1 MKKQKTKEN
10 TGITLVAL
18 IMTIVLLLILA
29 GISISSL
36 TQTGLFGKAK
46 KATESYKEAGEKERI
61 QTALYTMQIDMTT
74 NNDSKTKIGKKL
86 YDKNIE
92 NGSKWDIIVINDSKK
107 TYGTGWS
114 FIEKGSKI
122 SNTLTDKSW
131 LINDQTQEIIK
142 LEDDTYTELSY
153 ASSVGTTEGL
163 IFNLDPSI
171 IENATKD
178 NINEKL
184 GENVELLNFDWNE
197 NSGLTKSCFNFDGV
211 NDYIKIKYDNEE
223 EKNILA
229 QNGLT
234 FEFYGIYDGGTSYN
248 PDNTIKTDRYK
259 GLFCYWNGLENGQAS
274 ARFGFGSYGKE
285 IEWNTGGYRDNEI
298 SDYSQ
303 EGYPWNICYP
313 ETEEIQSNKEIY
325 FTISIDC
332 SQENYKHTLYANGVK
347 LYEGNLNKDYWDYFS
362 QNMLKDLK
370 YFCVGRS
377 SMNKNGSWHYSKLNA
392 YSIKLYNRGLNA
404 QEVKENYNK
413 AVAYHNLLQ

>member
-10 TGITLVAL
+10 IGITLVAL
-18 IMTIVLLLILA
+18 IVTIVLLLILA
-29 GISISSL
+29 GISISAL
-36 TQTGLFGKAK
+36 TQTGLFSRAK
-46 KATESYKEAGEKERI
+46 QATEKYKEAEEKERI
-61 QTALYTMQIDMTT
+61 QTELYSMQIEMNT

-107 TYGTGWS
+107 IYGTGWS

-122 SNTLTDKSW
+122 GDATANKAW
-131 LINDQTQEIIK
+131 LINNQTQEIIK
-142 LEDDTYTELSY
+142 LEDGSYTELSY

-184 GENVELLNFDWNE
+184 GENVELINFDWNE
-197 NSGLTKSCFNFDGV
+197 NSGLTKSSFNLDGV

-234 FEFYGIYDGGTSYN
+234 FEFYGIFNGGTSYN
-248 PDNTIKTDRYK
+248 EKNEVISKNYK
-259 GLFCYWNGLENGQAS
+259 GLFCYWNGIESKQAA
-274 ARFGFGSYGKE
+274 ARFG
-285 IEWNTGGYRDNEI
+285 IDHNRITWNTGADGTQS
-298 SDYSQ
+298 SDYSNPSS
-303 EGYPWNICYP
+303 PWNIIYP
-313 ETEEIQSNKEIY
+313 ENEEIKNGKETS
-325 FTISIDC
+325 FTISVNCTGD
-332 SQENYKHTLYANGVK
+332 SYTHALYVNGNK
-347 LYEGNLNKDYWDYFS
+347 LYGGKYNQLCWTNFINRLS
-362 QNMLKDLK
+362 SLK
-370 YFCVGRS
+370 YFCIGRS
-377 SMNKNGSWHYSKLNA
+377 SAQADGRWHYSKMNA
-392 YSIKLYNRGLNA
+392 YSIKLYNRGLND

>member
-1 MKKQKTKEN
+1 
-10 TGITLVAL
+10 
-18 IMTIVLLLILA
+18 MT
-29 GISISSL
+29 SS
-36 TQTGLFGKAK
+36 
-46 KATESYKEAGEKERI
+46 
-61 QTALYTMQIDMTT
+61 
-74 NNDSKTKIGKKL
+74 KIG
-86 YDKNIE
+86 
-92 NGSKWDIIVINDSKK
+92 SSKK
-107 TYGTGWS
+107 S
-114 FIEKGSKI
+114 F
-122 SNTLTDKSW
+122 
-131 LINDQTQEIIK
+131 
-142 LEDDTYTELSY
+142 
-153 ASSVGTTEGL
+153 
-163 IFNLDPSI
+163 
-171 IENATKD
+171 
-178 NINEKL
+178 
-184 GENVELLNFDWNE
+184 FDWNE

-274 ARFGFGSYGKE
+274 ARFGFRNYGKE